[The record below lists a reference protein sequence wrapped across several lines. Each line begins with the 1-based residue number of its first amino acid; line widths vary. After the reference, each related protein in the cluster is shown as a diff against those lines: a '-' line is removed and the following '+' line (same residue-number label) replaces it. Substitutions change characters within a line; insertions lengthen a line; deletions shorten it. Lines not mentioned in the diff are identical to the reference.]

1 MKFIF
6 PQNYNLNTKLLGI
19 LDYSAAIVDVV
30 WGALAF
36 FLINFFLKRLTY
48 KIFAFIILVFPVVI
62 FSIVGVDGENLLYF
76 LLYIFKYM
84 FKQKLYLYDKKS

>member
-1 MKFIF
+1 MKFVF

-19 LDYSAAIVDVV
+19 LDYPAAIVDAV
-30 WGALAF
+30 WGAFVF

-62 FSIVGVDGENLLYF
+62 FSIVGVEGENLLYF

-84 FKQKLYLYDKKS
+84 LKQKLYLYDKK

>member
-1 MKFIF
+1 MKFVF

-30 WGALAF
+30 WGALVF
-36 FLINFFLKRLTY
+36 FLINFFLKRLKY

-62 FSIVGVDGENLLYF
+62 FSIVGVEGENLLYF
-76 LLYIFKYM
+76 LIYIFKYM
-84 FKQKLYLYDKKS
+84 LKQKLYLYDKK